1 MEGQMKRLW
10 ISLCALALVAWLP
23 AALLAQGNPRGTSK
37 IMLKGATVSVEY
49 GRPALKGRTVEDMLA
64 KLKPGQV
71 WRLGADKSTTF
82 STGVDLKF
90 GDVTIPK
97 GEYSL
102 WARRE
107 ADNSWKLVFNKQVG
121 KWGTQ
126 HDAAEDLEAVPLKET
141 KATKSAD
148 MVTITLHKKGKGGT
162 IAIQWG
168 SLELGTAF
176 AAS

>member
-1 MEGQMKRLW
+1 MRRLW
-10 ISLCALALVAWLP
+10 IGLSILTLAVWLP
-23 AALLAQGNPRGTSK
+23 AAALAQGGSRGTSK
-37 IMLKGATVSVEY
+37 ITVKSAAVSVEY
-49 GRPALKGRTVEDMLA
+49 GRPALKGRSVTEMLA

-71 WRLGADKSTTF
+71 WRLGSNQSTTF
-82 STGVDLKF
+82 TTAIDLKF

-107 ADNSWKLVFNKQVG
+107 ADNSWKLVFNKQHG
-121 KWGTQ
+121 QWGTQ
-126 HDAAEDLEAVPLKET
+126 HDAAQDLAAVPLKES
-141 KATKSAD
+141 KAGKPAE
-148 MVTITLHKKGKGGT
+148 MVTINLQQQGDGGA

-168 SLELGTAF
+168 DMELTTDF